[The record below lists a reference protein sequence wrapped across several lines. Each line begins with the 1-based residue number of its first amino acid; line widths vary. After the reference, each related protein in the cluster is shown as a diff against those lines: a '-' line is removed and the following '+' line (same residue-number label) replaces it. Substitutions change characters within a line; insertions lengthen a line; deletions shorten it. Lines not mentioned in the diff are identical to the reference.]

1 MLILNLAIKSDI
13 LISKLLKKGI
23 MKNRYVEISKS
34 RLFQFQDQIPW
45 TKINQVVEFG
55 SSYGDTLEE
64 IGIKNKVKNLIGFD
78 LQKPTNNK
86 IKFYKEDLNQINFK
100 KYSDHIKNGDLFLF
114 LDTLEHLLNPIG
126 FIKNLASLQK
136 KGSHLLVSCP
146 NFKSIRMLFAFI
158 KGELPKE
165 KYGYFDETHLH
176 WFTEQQ
182 LKNILILNGFKIK
195 KIKFIYSNNKLL
207 SFIQK
212 IFPSRLTIQFLIIAE
227 KN

>member
-64 IGIKNKVKNLIGFD
+64 IGVKNKVKNLIGFD

-86 IKFYKEDLNQINFK
+86 IKFYK
-100 KYSDHIKNGDLFLF
+100 
-114 LDTLEHLLNPIG
+114 
-126 FIKNLASLQK
+126 
-136 KGSHLLVSCP
+136 
-146 NFKSIRMLFAFI
+146 
-158 KGELPKE
+158 
-165 KYGYFDETHLH
+165 
-176 WFTEQQ
+176 
-182 LKNILILNGFKIK
+182 
-195 KIKFIYSNNKLL
+195 
-207 SFIQK
+207 
-212 IFPSRLTIQFLIIAE
+212 
-227 KN
+227 